1 MAIGEIKKNEEEYGR
16 YGAGLFER
24 QALEATRVRYITPE
38 NASFEDRDGCLFM
51 REKGGGE
58 SAKEQKRVMLHLLF
72 PYSSRRELVSVLNTE
87 QDEIGIISDIGI
99 FDGEQQKAL
108 EKEIARK
115 YFIRKIV
122 KINEL
127 KEKNGMTIWK
137 VTDADGNRPE
147 FSLKDTYGSIFRV
160 TDERFVIT
168 DADGNRF
175 EIEDINKLD
184 AKSRKKIE
192 LYI

>member
-1 MAIGEIKKNEEEYGR
+1 MAIGEIEKNEEEYGR

-38 NASFEDRDGCLFM
+38 NAEFEDRDGCLFM
-51 REKGGGE
+51 RDRSTGGE
-58 SAKEQKRVMLHLLF
+58 DEKRVMLHLLF

-87 QDEIGIISDIGI
+87 QDEIGMIADIGL
-99 FDGEQQKAL
+99 FEGEQEKAL

-137 VTDADGNRPE
+137 VTDADGNKPE

-160 TDERFVIT
+160 SDERFVIT

-175 EIEDINKLD
+175 EIEDLSRLD

>member
-1 MAIGEIKKNEEEYGR
+1 MNEENENLREEYGSR
-16 YGAGLFER
+16 GAGLFER

-51 REKGGGE
+51 REKNGGLR
-58 SAKEQKRVMLHLLF
+58 RVMLHLLF
-72 PYSSRRELVSVLNTE
+72 PYSSRRELVSVLTPE
-87 QDEIGIISDIGI
+87 QDEIGMIADIGL
-99 FDGEQQKAL
+99 FEGAELAAL
-108 EKEIARK
+108 EKEISRK

-137 VTDADGNRPE
+137 VTDSDGNKPE
-147 FSLKDTYGSIFRV
+147 FTLKDTYGSIFRV
-160 TDERFVIT
+160 SDDRFVIT

-175 EIEDINKLD
+175 EIESYAALD
-184 AKSRKKIE
+184 AKSKKKME

>member
-1 MAIGEIKKNEEEYGR
+1 
-16 YGAGLFER
+16 
-24 QALEATRVRYITPE
+24 
-38 NASFEDRDGCLFM
+38 M
-51 REKGGGE
+51 REKGGGDG
-58 SAKEQKRVMLHLLF
+58 AKEQKRVMLHLLF

-99 FDGEQQKAL
+99 FGGEQQKAL

>member
-1 MAIGEIKKNEEEYGR
+1 MAIGEIEKNEEEYGR

-51 REKGGGE
+51 RGKGGGE
-58 SAKEQKRVMLHLLF
+58 SAKEQKRVMLHTPFFFSPGSPGLDF
-72 PYSSRRELVSVLNTE
+72 RVFQGR
-87 QDEIGIISDIGI
+87 Q
-99 FDGEQQKAL
+99 
-108 EKEIARK
+108 
-115 YFIRKIV
+115 YFHGNPF
-122 KINEL
+122 INRVNNNY
-127 KEKNGMTIWK
+127 NGMTIWK